1 MLSRAAHKRPDYEG
15 NGQNSG
21 RYCHRRFA
29 CENGNQNYCAREKKQ
44 YVYGDREE
52 APCELQRNRLSTLS
66 ASRTSLAI
74 ENAMNQPTPI
84 TTPNTIGPR
93 DPHSAK

>member
-1 MLSRAAHKRPDYEG
+1 MLSRAVHKRPDYEG

-52 APCELQRNRLSTLS
+52 APCELQRNWLSTLS
-66 ASRTSLAI
+66 AFSYKFGDR
-74 ENAMNQPTPI
+74 ERDEPT
-84 TTPNTIGPR
+84 
-93 DPHSAK
+93 DPHHYAEYDRPS